1 MYRVVHPKSDIGVLY
16 QSSVYSETTWS
27 CNMSYERKFCV
38 LSEYVRLQ
46 NVRPL
51 IKSID
56 RSKCESAETCHAKHL
71 ITFTERGTNNLR
83 RPRFLASGLK
93 AFDINDMKPH
103 AYNSPISIVLSI

>member
-1 MYRVVHPKSDIGVLY
+1 MLFFKRVTLDTQLLRMTFIYVQYRVVHPKSDIGVLY

-51 IKSID
+51 IKS
-56 RSKCESAETCHAKHL
+56 T
-71 ITFTERGTNNLR
+71 
-83 RPRFLASGLK
+83 
-93 AFDINDMKPH
+93 
-103 AYNSPISIVLSI
+103 VLFK